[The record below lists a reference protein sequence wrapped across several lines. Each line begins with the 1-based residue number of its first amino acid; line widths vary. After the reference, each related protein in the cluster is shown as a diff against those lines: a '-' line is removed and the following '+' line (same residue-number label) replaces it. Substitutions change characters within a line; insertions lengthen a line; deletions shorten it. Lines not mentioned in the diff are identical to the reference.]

1 MTLTPMPIDAASGGI
16 NGSPKGLSGHG
27 PAPCAGSNPPM
38 TATLPGQANVSAGV
52 TEPSQAIFPGAIT
65 SPAPLDAPAEDLAAL
80 TRPDFPLLSQIACLG
95 QPLIY
100 LDYAATSQ
108 KPRQVL
114 EALQHYYGHDNAN
127 VHRGAHQLSARAT
140 EGFEH
145 AREKVAAFVGAAS
158 AREIV
163 YTRNASEAINL
174 VARTWG
180 EANLRPGDEVL
191 LSVMEHHSNLVP
203 WQLLAARTGC
213 VLRHAGLTESG
224 ELDLEDFRSKLTER
238 TRLVSLVQVS
248 NTLGCLN
255 PIAELAPLV
264 HAAGALLLV
273 DACQSLPHQRVNVAE
288 LGCDF
293 LVGSSHKFC
302 GPTGMGFLW
311 AREALLEAMPPFLG
325 GGEMIQDVELDT
337 STWADLPHK
346 FEAGTPA
353 IGEAIG
359 MGAAIDYLQAIG
371 MDRIHAWEQRL
382 TRRLVT
388 RLQAIEGLTILGP
401 TPEQQ
406 PNRAALAAFHVE
418 ALHANDIAA
427 LLDSSG
433 ICIRSGHHCTQPLHR
448 HYGLSGT
455 ARASLGFTT
464 TEAEIDRFG
473 EELEGTIG
481 FLREHS

>member
-1 MTLTPMPIDAASGGI
+1 MVAA
-16 NGSPKGLSGHG
+16 PPL
-27 PAPCAGSNPPM
+27 AG
-38 TATLPGQANVSAGV
+38 
-52 TEPSQAIFPGAIT
+52 
-65 SPAPLDAPAEDLAAL
+65 APLVADLAAL
-80 TRPDFPLLSQIACLG
+80 TRPDFPLLSQTACLG

-114 EALQHYYGHDNAN
+114 EALQQYYSLDNAN

-140 EGFEH
+140 DHFEA
-145 AREKVAAFVGAAS
+145 ARGKVAAFIGAAS

-163 YTRNASEAINL
+163 YTRNATEAINL

-180 EANLRPGDEVL
+180 DANLREGDEVL

-213 VLRHAGLTESG
+213 VLRHAGVTESG
-224 ELDLEDFRSKLTER
+224 ELDLEDLKAKLSDR
-238 TRLVSLVQVS
+238 TRLVSLVHVS

-255 PIAELAPLV
+255 PIEAVATLA
-264 HAAGALLLV
+264 HGAGALLLV
-273 DACQSLPHQRVNVAE
+273 DACQSLPHKPVDVAA
-288 LGCDF
+288 LGADF
-293 LVGSSHKFC
+293 LVGSSHKLC

-311 AREALLEAMPPFLG
+311 AHEALLEAMPPFLG
-325 GGEMIQDVELDT
+325 GGEMIHDVYLDH

-359 MGAAIDYLQAIG
+359 MGAALDYLQNLG
-371 MDRIHAWEQRL
+371 MERIHAWEQQL
-382 TRRLVT
+382 TRRLFE
-388 RLQAIEGLTILGP
+388 RLQAIDGVRILGP
-401 TPEQQ
+401 APDQQ
-406 PNRAALAAFHVE
+406 PDRAALAAFSVDG
-418 ALHANDIAA
+418 LHANDIAA
-427 LLDSSG
+427 LLDSAG
-433 ICIRSGHHCTQPLHR
+433 VCIRSGHHCTQPLHR
-448 HYGLSGT
+448 HYGLASS

-464 TEAEIDRFG
+464 TPEEIDRFA

>member
-1 MTLTPMPIDAASGGI
+1 MTLTPTPPVSLIPDPASSAPPAAG
-16 NGSPKGLSGHG
+16 
-27 PAPCAGSNPPM
+27 
-38 TATLPGQANVSAGV
+38 
-52 TEPSQAIFPGAIT
+52 E
-65 SPAPLDAPAEDLAAL
+65 EDLASL
-80 TRPDFPLLSQIACLG
+80 TRPDFPLLAQTACLG

-114 EALQHYYGHDNAN
+114 DALQHYYGHDNAN

-140 EGFEH
+140 EQFEA
-145 AREKVAAFVGAAS
+145 ARSSVARFVGAADG
-158 AREIV
+158 REIV
-163 YTRNASEAINL
+163 FTRNASEAINL

-180 EANLRPGDEVL
+180 EVNLRPGDEIL
-191 LSVMEHHSNLVP
+191 LTLMEHHSNLVP

-213 VLRHAGLTESG
+213 VLRHVGLTPSG
-224 ELDLEDFRSKLTER
+224 ELDLDDLRTKLSER

-255 PIAELAPLV
+255 PIAEIAPLA
-264 HAAGALLLV
+264 HAVGALLLV
-273 DACQSLPHQRVNVAE
+273 DACQSLPHMVVDVKQ

-311 AREALLEAMPPFLG
+311 GREALLEAMPPFLG
-325 GGEMIQDVELDT
+325 GGEMIQDVFLE
-337 STWADLPHK
+337 SSSWADLPHK

-359 MGAAIDYLQAIG
+359 MGAAIAYLQSLG
-371 MDRIHAWEQRL
+371 LERIHAWEQRL
-382 TRRLVT
+382 TRHLFQQ
-388 RLQAIEGLTILGP
+388 LAAIDGLHILGP

-406 PNRAALAAFHVE
+406 PDRAALAAFHVE
-418 ALHANDIAA
+418 GLHAHDISA
-427 LLDSSG
+427 LLDSAG

-448 HYGLSGT
+448 HYGLSAT
-455 ARASLGFTT
+455 ARASLAFTT
-464 TEAEIDRFG
+464 SFDEIDRFAA
-473 EELEGTIG
+473 ELRSTIE

>member
-1 MTLTPMPIDAASGGI
+1 MTLTP
-16 NGSPKGLSGHG
+16 
-27 PAPCAGSNPPM
+27 
-38 TATLPGQANVSAGV
+38 T
-52 TEPSQAIFPGAIT
+52 
-65 SPAPLDAPAEDLAAL
+65 APAESGPPSPGSNAAGASGPPCEDLASL
-80 TRPDFPLLSQIACLG
+80 TRPDFPLLAQTACLG

-140 EGFEH
+140 EHFEA
-145 AREKVAAFVGAAS
+145 ARDSVSRFVGAAS

-163 YTRNASEAINL
+163 FTRNASEAINL

-191 LSVMEHHSNLVP
+191 LTLMEHHSNLVP

-213 VLRHAGLTESG
+213 VLRHVALTASG
-224 ELDLEDFRSKLTER
+224 ELDLDDLRRQLNER

-255 PIAELAPLV
+255 PIAEIAPLA

-273 DACQSLPHQRVNVAE
+273 DACQSLPHMAVDVRR

-311 AREALLEAMPPFLG
+311 GREALLEAMPPFLG
-325 GGEMIQDVELDT
+325 GGEMIQDVFLDH
-337 STWADLPHK
+337 SSWADLPHK

-359 MGAAIDYLQAIG
+359 MGAAIDYLQTIG
-371 MDRIHAWEQRL
+371 MDRIHAWEQHL
-382 TRRLVT
+382 TRHLFRRLE
-388 RLQAIEGLTILGP
+388 AIEGLRLLGP

-406 PNRAALAAFHVE
+406 PDRAALAAFAVE
-418 ALHANDIAA
+418 GLHAHDIAA
-427 LLDSSG
+427 LLDSAG

-448 HYGLSGT
+448 HYGLSAT
-455 ARASLGFTT
+455 ARASLAFTT
-464 TEAEIDRFG
+464 TLEEIDRFA
-473 EELEGTIG
+473 EELQSTIT
-481 FLREHS
+481 FLRQHS